1 LEGETITKM
10 IKADIK
16 GTEYDIPTSWAD
28 VPYIKAIEVIKIKEP
43 DLALCKLIGIDIE
56 LLNSLQNKSVA
67 ILYNCVQFIS
77 DVSIMEKNE
86 PKEKYKDFDYG
97 SKSYGDTEKVR
108 NIISQNSEKSFL
120 DLAPEIIKHLTGD
133 DISNEPFS
141 EVIGSV
147 DFFLKQWMLSTASTM
162 SLMKVAEMKNQSLQ
176 ELKGLTNSEASVLTL
191 S

>member
-1 LEGETITKM
+1 M

-16 GTEYDIPTSWAD
+16 GKEYEIPTSWAD

-43 DLALCKLIGIDIE
+43 DLALCKLIGIEIRE
-56 LLNSLQNKSVA
+56 LNSLQNNSVA

-77 DVSIMEKNE
+77 DVSIMESNE

-108 NIISQNSEKSFL
+108 NIISQNSDKNFL

-141 EVIGSV
+141 EVIGTV
-147 DFFLKQWMLSTASTM
+147 GFFLNQWIISISNIQN
-162 SLMKVAEMKNQSLQ
+162 LMKAVGMKNNLLQ
-176 ELKGLTNSEASVLTL
+176 ELKESTDSEASVLTL
-191 S
+191 N

>member
-1 LEGETITKM
+1 LEAETITKM

-16 GTEYDIPTSWAD
+16 GTEYEIPTSWAD

-56 LLNSLQNKSVA
+56 LLNNLQNKSVA

-162 SLMKVAEMKNQSLQ
+162 SLTKVAEMKNQSLQ
-176 ELKGLTNSEASVLTL
+176 ELKGSTNSEASVLTL

>member
-1 LEGETITKM
+1 M
-10 IKADIK
+10 IKAKIK
-16 GTEYDIPTSWAD
+16 DTEYDIPTMWAD
-28 VPYIKAIEVIKIKEP
+28 VSYSRTVDVINTKEP
-43 DLALCKLIGIDIE
+43 DEALCKLIGLDME
-56 LLNSLQNKSVA
+56 TLNSLSNKSVA
-67 ILYNCVQFIS
+67 MLYNAVKFIG
-77 DVSIMEKNE
+77 DKSIMDSNE

-108 NIISQNSEKSFL
+108 TIISQNSNKSFL

-147 DFFLKQWMLSTASTM
+147 GFFLNQWINFTSNTM
-162 SLMKVAEMKNQSLQ
+162 NSMKVHERKEKSKQ
-176 ELKGLTNSEASVLTL
+176 ELKPSTDSEASVLML

>member
-1 LEGETITKM
+1 M

-16 GTEYDIPTSWAD
+16 GTEYEIPTSWAD

-56 LLNSLQNKSVA
+56 LLNNLQNKSVA

-162 SLMKVAEMKNQSLQ
+162 SLTKVAEMKNQSLQ
-176 ELKGLTNSEASVLTL
+176 ELKGSTNSEASVLTL

>member
-1 LEGETITKM
+1 M

-28 VPYIKAIEVIKIKEP
+28 VPYIKAVEVIKIKEP
-43 DLALCKLIGIDIE
+43 DLALCKLIGIEIE
-56 LLNSLQNKSVA
+56 ELNSLQNKSVA

-77 DVSIMEKNE
+77 DVSIMESNE

-108 NIISQNSEKSFL
+108 NIISQNSDKNFL

-141 EVIGSV
+141 EVIGTV
-147 DFFLKQWMLSTASTM
+147 GFFLNQWMISISNIQN
-162 SLMKVAEMKNQSLQ
+162 LMKAVGMKNNLLQ
-176 ELKGLTNSEASVLTL
+176 ELKESTGSEASVLTL
-191 S
+191 N